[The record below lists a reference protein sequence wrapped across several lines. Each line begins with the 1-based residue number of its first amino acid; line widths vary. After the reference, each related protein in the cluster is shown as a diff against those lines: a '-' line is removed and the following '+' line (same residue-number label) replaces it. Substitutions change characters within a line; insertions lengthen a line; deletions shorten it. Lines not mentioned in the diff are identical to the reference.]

1 MSDTLTDIKRAAWA
15 VYPPDDRKPFT
26 IIVPDSRQYWEKSGA
41 RVSALVE
48 VQPVLEALWAMR
60 EQSTFEREATL
71 IEILRQ
77 LEKAA
82 QP

>member
-1 MSDTLTDIKRAAWA
+1 MTDIKRAAWMGFPRDNA
-15 VYPPDDRKPFT
+15 GLPFAINAPESAEFWRKAG
-26 IIVPDSRQYWEKSGA
+26 E
-41 RVSALVE
+41 RVSAVVE